1 MNLSQILGGL
11 SGLMLIA
18 AYVLYFKQTL
28 KGESKPNPSSWAIWL
43 VAGLIN
49 AFTYFAVVEGN
60 VWQSLCVSMEA
71 LGVVTVFGY
80 ALVRG
85 KFSQVSMV
93 EILCFL
99 LAVGVGIFWQ
109 VTSDDRIANLLLQ
122 SIYVIS
128 FVPTV
133 SGLMTGR
140 TKEHAASWSVAVIA
154 YFLSTLSLMLDYS
167 GDWIAFVH
175 PVVNGLIGNGL
186 IAYLSFKNE
195 HRKRN

>member
-1 MNLSQILGGL
+1 MDLSQILGGL

-18 AYVLYFKQTL
+18 AYVLYFKQAL
-28 KGESKPNPSSWAIWL
+28 KGESKPNPASWAIWM

-49 AFTYFAVVEGN
+49 AFTYFTVVEGN
-60 VWQSLCVSMEA
+60 VWQSFCVSMEA
-71 LGVVTVFGY
+71 VGVVLVFGY
-80 ALVRG
+80 ALVKG
-85 KFSQVSMV
+85 KFSRVSAV

-99 LAVGVGIFWQ
+99 MAVGVGIFWQ

-133 SGLMTGR
+133 VGLAAGR
-140 TKEHAASWSVAVIA
+140 GKENPASWSVCVLA
-154 YFLSTLSLMLDYS
+154 YFLSILSLVAGQS

-175 PVVNGLIGNGL
+175 PVVNGVIGNGL
-186 IAYLSFKNE
+186 VAFLSF
-195 HRKRN
+195 RKK